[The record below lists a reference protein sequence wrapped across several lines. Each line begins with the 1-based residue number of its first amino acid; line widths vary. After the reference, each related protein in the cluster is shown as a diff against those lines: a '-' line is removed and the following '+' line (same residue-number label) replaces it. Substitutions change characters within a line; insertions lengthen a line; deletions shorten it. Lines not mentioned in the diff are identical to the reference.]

1 MRLNPAHHQGR
12 YVGHAMGACY
22 YPKTPF
28 LSKLGTKVTV
38 RPGPLAEAQRSAQ
51 DVLKVAHKDALKDSH
66 DAGDG
71 VDGGCS
77 PPGLVG

>member
-1 MRLNPAHHQGR
+1 MRQCPVEAVAHSWSASG
-12 YVGHAMGACY
+12 GLA
-22 YPKTPF
+22 
-28 LSKLGTKVTV
+28 LSRIGFGVYVTV
-38 RPGPLAEAQRSAQ
+38 RPDPLAEAQRSAQ

>member
-1 MRLNPAHHQGR
+1 MIWS
-12 YVGHAMGACY
+12 ACS
-22 YPKTPF
+22 T
-28 LSKLGTKVTV
+28 VTV
-38 RPGPLAEAQRSAQ
+38 RPDPLAEAQRSAQ